1 MVPVK
6 SYILSKLKF
15 SLFIIFFSNY
25 ILFSCSESEEI
36 VRINE
41 TLIENFDQFQQTTF
55 AEKYKGDQ
63 AINEIHYENKNYSR
77 NGYHQ
82 MVIEKYNVAYDQ
94 AKKID
99 KSSKEII
106 QLIEGIKLQL
116 LESEDEDIT
125 TISKEKSIILEK
137 FNRSNIETII
147 PLNLRNVKNKN
158 SSEAVNEILIST
170 TENKHSVTGKKLWN
184 ALLNYRKRI
193 VTDLACYQYGP
204 EKYYLSFKD
213 FNSNESKKKI
223 SKKIEL
229 WLKNSKI
236 NRDDEQV
243 IKDIYTSLLFSSI
256 NNENWIDYSFKDVPI
271 TQAITNLT
279 LLETK
284 ILIARNNAFEHL
296 NIRLFH
302 CCYKFTNIAPITSGP
317 SLIKQ
322 GDDVEIKV
330 MFAAYDEDEV
340 PKVEVYNKN
349 SSVKENFGYSIVKV
363 RNVEKSG
370 IQIIKGKIYVQNN
383 SGEIKTK
390 DWEWKVNVIPRK

>member
-41 TLIENFDQFQQTTF
+41 TLIENFDQIQQTTF
-55 AEKYKGDQ
+55 AEKYRGDQ

-82 MVIEKYNVAYDQ
+82 MVIDKYNVTYDQ

-137 FNRSNIETII
+137 FNRSNFETII

-284 ILIARNNAFEHL
+284 ILQARNIALLHL
-296 NIRLFH
+296 IYRNGH
-302 CCYKFTNIAPITSGP
+302 CCYSFSEIKPLLTGP
-317 SLIKQ
+317 SVIQQ
-322 GDDVEIKV
+322 GEKLELKV
-330 MFAAYDEDEV
+330 LVAAYDENRIPEIETNQ
-340 PKVEVYNKN
+340 PN
-349 SSVKENFGYSIVKV
+349 SSVYENYGYSIVTVNKLD
-363 RNVEKSG
+363 KLGS
-370 IQIIKGKIYVQNN
+370 QTIKGKISTKNN
-383 SGEIKTK
+383 SGITITK
-390 DWEWKVNVIPRK
+390 DWEWRVNVIPRK